1 MNNLSRRG
9 LLKVG
14 LFGSA
19 TLATAGLLG
28 SLSGCSAEGPS
39 SGFLMLRDSDLPMLR
54 RVTDAVLQDAVPEAN
69 MPAAVQRTLQNLDQ
83 GLAHISPALY
93 RQVSQLFDLLALP
106 VTRGPLSGIWNDW
119 EQADDK
125 AVEAFLQR
133 WENSSLAL
141 QRQGHAALLQ
151 MIQMA
156 WYGCPESWEH
166 CGYPGPPLLQES
178 TDAPD

>member
-9 LLKVG
+9 LLRVG

-19 TLATAGLLG
+19 ALATAGLFG
-28 SLSGCSAEGPS
+28 GLSGCSAEGPAK
-39 SGFLMLRDSDLPMLR
+39 GFLMLRDSDLPMLR
-54 RVTDAVLQDAVPEAN
+54 RLSAVVLQGAIPEAN

-83 GLAHISPALY
+83 GLAHVSPALY

-106 VTRGPLSGIWNDW
+106 ITRGPLTGIWNGW
-119 EQADDK
+119 ELADDE
-125 AVEAFLQR
+125 AVETFLQR

-141 QRQGHAALLQ
+141 LRQGHAALLQ

-156 WYGCPESWEH
+156 WYGRPEAWSH
-166 CGYPGPPLLQES
+166 CGYPGPPS
-178 TDAPD
+178 I